1 MSGGI
6 CPGECPG
13 PTRGVSRNAFY
24 ESTILTYLLLR
35 GTTLRHNVG
44 TRFFCT
50 FIAKIIF
57 VNFLSF
63 PPKLKIVKIRRII
76 RS

>member
-44 TRFFCT
+44 TTVLLHVYC
-50 FIAKIIF
+50 K
-57 VNFLSF
+57 NN
-63 PPKLKIVKIRRII
+63 IR
-76 RS
+76 